1 MTAARELRVWLEEA
15 EVGTLVQRDDGQLRF
30 EYGASWLRAD
40 DRRSISLSLPLRE
53 APFDDR
59 AARAFFGGLLPDD
72 DARRRLAKYLHVSA
86 RNEFAL
92 LAEVGRE
99 CAGALSLLPLGE
111 SPPASDAGSFRV
123 LAAAEWGALLRELPQ
138 RPLLVGSELRLS
150 LAGAQD
156 KVAVYLA
163 DESLALPI
171 GGLPTTHLLKVPIAS
186 YPDTVV
192 NEFFCMRLAAEIGL
206 SVPAVEVRSVGD
218 TPILLVERYDRVRAA
233 DGRPRRL
240 HQEDCCQALGVP
252 PELKYQNEGGPTLPQ
267 LFELLTRHSERPAL
281 DRLLLQQMV
290 CFHFLTGNADAHA
303 KNFSLLHQARG
314 VRLAPMYDAMCTLV
328 YPALSQRMAMKIGS
342 KYEFVAV
349 ARRHWEA
356 LAKAAGMAP
365 PQMLRA
371 VAEMAARLPV
381 VASRLATE
389 LPEVAGNAT
398 IARIVDLI
406 ETRSRAVRS
415 DLAV

>member
-1 MTAARELRVWLEEA
+1 MWLEDA
-15 EVGTLVQRDDGQLRF
+15 EVGTLVQRADGQLRF
-30 EYGASWLRAD
+30 EYRAD
-40 DRRSISLSLPLRE
+40 WLLAEDRGPISLSLPLRE
-53 APFDDR
+53 AAFDDR
-59 AARAFFGGLLPDD
+59 ATRAFFGGLLPDD

-99 CAGALSLLPLGE
+99 CAGALSLLPPGE
-111 SPPASDAGSFRV
+111 SPPAPAPGSFRV
-123 LAAAEWGALLRELPQ
+123 LADAEWGALLRELPQ

-163 DESLALPI
+163 ERQLALPVD
-171 GGLPTTHLLKVPIAS
+171 GLPTTHLLKVPIAH
-186 YPDTVV
+186 YPDTVA
-192 NEFFCMRLAAEIGL
+192 NEFFCMRLAGEMGL
-206 SVPAVEVRSVGD
+206 SVPVVEMRAVGD
-218 TPILLVERYDRVRAA
+218 LPILLVERYDRVRAA

-267 LFELLTRHSERPAL
+267 IFELLTKHSERPAL

-303 KNFSLLHQARG
+303 KNFSLLHHPRG
-314 VRLAPMYDAMCTLV
+314 VRLAPVYDAMCTLV

-342 KYEFVAV
+342 KYEFAAV
-349 ARRHWEA
+349 ARQHWEA

-371 VAEMAARLPV
+371 VAEMATRLPV
-381 VASRLATE
+381 VAARLATE

-398 IARIVDLI
+398 IARVVDLI
-406 ETRSRAVRS
+406 DARSRAVRD
-415 DLAV
+415 DLGL